1 MSLLLTLKYFAPCPS
16 VSIVK
21 FELVIGGW
29 VNVLL
34 TIYFNAFA
42 QRLLQSISKQE
53 ILNSVFF
60 RFPCLWNVM
69 VTYSGLSLIPRYLL
83 AQSQK
88 WIHHSNV
95 GNLFK
100 VNNKDARTAPMSLSH
115 HTVMTLI
122 ILKRNFAKFTEKHL
136 CQSLF
141 FNKVAGLR
149 PATLLKKRLW
159 QRVHA
164 ISFKTAQKFQA
175 MLSFKQNLRY

>member
-1 MSLLLTLKYFAPCPS
+1 
-16 VSIVK
+16 
-21 FELVIGGW
+21 
-29 VNVLL
+29 
-34 TIYFNAFA
+34 
-42 QRLLQSISKQE
+42 
-53 ILNSVFF
+53 
-60 RFPCLWNVM
+60 M
-69 VTYSGLSLIPRYLL
+69 VTFSGLSLIPRYLL

-88 WIHHSNV
+88 WIHHSYV